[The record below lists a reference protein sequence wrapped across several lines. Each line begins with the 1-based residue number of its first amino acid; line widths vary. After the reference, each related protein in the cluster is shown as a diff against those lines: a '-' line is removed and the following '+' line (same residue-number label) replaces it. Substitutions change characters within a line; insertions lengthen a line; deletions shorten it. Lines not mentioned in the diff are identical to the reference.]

1 MREIR
6 IHGRGGQGVKTVAQL
21 IGRAAYLA
29 GFQIQDFAIY
39 GAERRGAPLVSFVR
53 YDKEHILMR
62 GYIPEPDIIIIID
75 STVPMEECLRGR
87 RDGTP
92 VLLNSPEQKSGFITL
107 DAMGIALSVLKK
119 PIPNTTM
126 AGASLRFLPD
136 ISLKNLTD
144 AIGIEFE
151 GMPAK
156 VIELN
161 QAAARKG
168 YEAVQAPALQKSAR
182 EAEVRQP

>member
-1 MREIR
+1 M
-6 IHGRGGQGVKTVAQL
+6 
-21 IGRAAYLA
+21 
-29 GFQIQDFAIY
+29 
-39 GAERRGAPLVSFVR
+39 SFVR

>member
-1 MREIR
+1 MKEVR
-6 IHGRGGQGVKTVAQL
+6 IHGRGGQGVKTVAQI

-53 YDKEHILMR
+53 YDKARILTR
-62 GYIPEPDIIIIID
+62 GYIHEPDIIIIID
-75 STVPMEECLRGR
+75 GSVPMEECLKGR
-87 RDGTP
+87 RGETP
-92 VLLNSPEQKSGFITL
+92 VLLNSPEKKSGFVTL

-126 AGASLRFLPD
+126 AGAALRFLPD
-136 ISLKNLTD
+136 ISLQDLIG
-144 AIGIEFE
+144 AIGIEMV

-156 VIELN
+156 MVELN
-161 QAAARKG
+161 QAAARRG
-168 YEAVQAPALQKSAR
+168 YEAVQAPASQKSAR
-182 EAEVRQP
+182 KAGARQP

>member
-1 MREIR
+1 
-6 IHGRGGQGVKTVAQL
+6 
-21 IGRAAYLA
+21 
-29 GFQIQDFAIY
+29 
-39 GAERRGAPLVSFVR
+39 
-53 YDKEHILMR
+53 MR

-136 ISLKNLTD
+136 ISLKNLRL
-144 AIGIEFE
+144 A
-151 GMPAK
+151 P
-156 VIELN
+156 
-161 QAAARKG
+161 ARKG